1 MQDATSFAEKNN
13 ISQIEITKEI
23 NDKASKQQKYDALEL
38 MLDVMTSDSDASAEE
53 MSIIDDVVK
62 LLNLDPT
69 TYKELRQS
77 RLTKVENISTN
88 ETADESIFGIET
100 TMSNEQICSKLAD
113 QYEEWSQRL
122 ALPDKA
128 MSKRAKE
135 MCDKIIELRKKY
147 KCS

>member
-1 MQDATSFAEKNN
+1 
-13 ISQIEITKEI
+13 
-23 NDKASKQQKYDALEL
+23 

-62 LLNLDPT
+62 LLNLDPN

-88 ETADESIFGIET
+88 QSADESIFGIDNS
-100 TMSNEQICSKLAD
+100 MSNEEICSKLAD

-128 MSKRAKE
+128 TSKRAKE
-135 MCDKIIELRKKY
+135 MCDKIIDLRKKY
-147 KCS
+147 KCT